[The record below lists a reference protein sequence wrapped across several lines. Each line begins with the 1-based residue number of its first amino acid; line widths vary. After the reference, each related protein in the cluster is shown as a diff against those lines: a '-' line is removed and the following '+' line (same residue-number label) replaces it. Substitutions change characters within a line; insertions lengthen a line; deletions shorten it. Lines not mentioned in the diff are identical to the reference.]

1 MSLLSFCHCKRA
13 KDDCPSTFDWRTCL
27 ASFLFHTCWS
37 LYCNIGIK
45 YFSYLWRCRHEQYRW
60 ECENKAEY
68 RVAPE
73 IIEKNMKQ
81 FFYRYFSWGYQSEK
95 AWYSYRDKPESIS
108 TRTKLWYWWTQ
119 VVKIVSGHWICHKSH
134 FLSFAGPSK
143 IVLCYCRSN
152 ILMGPTIICIS
163 DRNRY
168 IPVN

>member
-45 YFSYLWRCRHEQYRW
+45 YFSYLRRCRHEQYRW

-68 RVAPE
+68 RVVPE
-73 IIEKNMKQ
+73 IIEKNRKH

-95 AWYSYRDKPESIS
+95 AWYSYRDKPGSIS
-108 TRTKLWYWWTQ
+108 TKTKLWYWWTQ
-119 VVKIVSGHWICHKSH
+119 VVKIVTGHWICHKSH
-134 FLSFAGPSK
+134 FCLLLDLQKLCFVIVGP
-143 IVLCYCRSN
+143 
-152 ILMGPTIICIS
+152 MGPTIICIS
-163 DRNRY
+163 DRNLY
-168 IPVN
+168 IHVPVN